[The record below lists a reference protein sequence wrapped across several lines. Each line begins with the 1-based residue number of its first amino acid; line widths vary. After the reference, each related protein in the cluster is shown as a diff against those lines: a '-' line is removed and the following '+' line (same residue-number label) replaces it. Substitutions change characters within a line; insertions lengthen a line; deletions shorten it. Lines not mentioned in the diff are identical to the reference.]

1 MNKKISLV
9 IFVLFL
15 LVITSCSKKTYV
27 VGFDTFGGTQIDDQN
42 VKENENVIRPND
54 PTKEGHTFL
63 GWYLDDKEYDFN
75 SKIDKHLIIQAK
87 WKANEYKV
95 SFITNTEQTINDV
108 TVKYGEKIEKPNIT
122 NSDCFEFIGWYL
134 NDEIYDFNSKV
145 TSDITLVAKWEKV
158 KYEIKFVTNA
168 DVYIE
173 SQYIQEKGLATK
185 PNISNEGYNFLGW
198 YLNDEIYDFN
208 SEVTS
213 DITLVAKWKK
223 IQYTI
228 RFNTDTDEEIENR
241 YVDYGAYLTEP
252 EIYLEGYD
260 FLGWYFKDE
269 LYDFS
274 KPVYGHANLFAR
286 WEMSEE
292 LVKETL
298 DNTVKSET
306 KTNINLFSYLEK
318 CSAEFIWSSSDEE
331 VISSYGRVARFT
343 KDKYVT
349 LTVIVLYSDYQYEME
364 FETLVPKVT
373 LKPLIKG
380 QIVSGYLADYGS
392 FTGISDKMIEQLD
405 YINYSF
411 GGIYNGEL
419 VLSSYLNEELILSYR
434 EKGVRIGLA
443 IGGWGADGFSQAVR
457 TAEGRTKFVKS
468 IMKVIKE
475 YQFDGIDLDWE
486 YPGTGVAGIEYHS
499 SDKNNLTLF
508 CQELSKA
515 MKSYGE
521 DLILSIAIAPTIAYY
536 DLAALNKY
544 IDIFNVMTYDFAMGS
559 KAAHDSNLYGYGST
573 TTSMANSVEFVKK
586 YVDADKII
594 PGAAF
599 YTRRGYFA
607 SESNQKLG
615 ASLSISMSHTP
626 LSYGELTKMLLD
638 NPDIVELY
646 DEVAEAAY
654 IIHNRWFYSYDN
666 PRSIKAKCDYVKDN
680 NLGGLMCWDLT
691 DDYIDEEGT
700 GVLVNAMYENL
711 K

>member
-1 MNKKISLV
+1 MNKKITLF
-9 IFVLFL
+9 IFVILML
-15 LVITSCSKKTYV
+15 TLTSCSKKTFT
-27 VGFDTFGGTQIDDQN
+27 VGFDTFGGTQINDQQ
-42 VKENENVIRPND
+42 VKKDEKALRPND
-54 PTKEGHTFL
+54 PIKEGHTFL
-63 GWYLDDKEYDFN
+63 GWYLDDEEFN
-75 SKIDKHLIIQAK
+75 FDTKIDKHLILQAK
-87 WKANEYKV
+87 WKTNEYKV
-95 SFITNTEQTINDV
+95 TFIKNNEEVLLNEN
-108 TVKYGEKIEKPNIT
+108 VKYGN
-122 NSDCFEFIGWYL
+122 
-134 NDEIYDFNSKV
+134 KV
-145 TSDITLVAKWEKV
+145 
-158 KYEIKFVTNA
+158 
-168 DVYIE
+168 
-173 SQYIQEKGLATK
+173 
-185 PNISNEGYNFLGW
+185 NEPDPIIIDNYTFLGW
-198 YLNDEIYDFN
+198 YLNDELYDFN
-208 SEVTS
+208 KEVTSDITLVGKWEKTTYTVSFITNSDSSIDSQLVKENGVVTKPEIEYEGHTFLGWYLNDELYDFNKEVTS
-213 DITLVAKWKK
+213 DITLVAKWKT

-241 YVDYGAYLTEP
+241 YIDHGTYLTEP
-252 EIYLEGYD
+252 EISLEGYD

-269 LYDFS
+269 LFDFS
-274 KPVYGHANLFAR
+274 KPIYGHANLFAR

-292 LVKETL
+292 FVRENLENV
-298 DNTVKSET
+298 VQSET
-306 KTNINLFSYLEK
+306 KTNINLFSYLDK
-318 CSAEFIWSSSDEE
+318 CSAEFIWESSNEE
-331 VISSYGRVARFT
+331 VISSSGRVARFT
-343 KDKYVT
+343 KDEYVT
-349 LTVIVLYSDYQYEME
+349 LTVIVLYSDHQYELE

-373 LKPLIKG
+373 LKPLVKG
-380 QIVSGYLADYGS
+380 QIVSGYLADYGAFS
-392 FTGISDKMIEQLD
+392 GISDKMIEQLD

-419 VLSSYLNEELILSYR
+419 VLSSYLNKELILSYR

-457 TAEGRTKFVKS
+457 TADSRTKFVKS

-475 YQFDGIDLDWE
+475 YQFDGIDIDWE

-515 MKSYGE
+515 MKSYRE

-573 TTSMANSVEFVKK
+573 TTSMSNSVEFVKR

-607 SESNQKLG
+607 SEANQKLG

-638 NPDIVELY
+638 NPDIVESY
-646 DEVAEAAY
+646 DEEAEAAY

-666 PRSIKAKCDYVKDN
+666 PRSIKAKCDYVKEN

-691 DDYIDEEGT
+691 DDYINEEGI